1 MKNTKIHLSHG
12 DPNFELTLSLKLYLI
27 NSQPKM
33 HKRYTLVWND
43 MSWVTI
49 KETLSNIHLI
59 ISLQQLD
66 LNGYDP

>member
-1 MKNTKIHLSHG
+1 MTCLG
-12 DPNFELTLSLKLYLI
+12 LQLK
-27 NSQPKM
+27 K
-33 HKRYTLVWND
+33 LVWND